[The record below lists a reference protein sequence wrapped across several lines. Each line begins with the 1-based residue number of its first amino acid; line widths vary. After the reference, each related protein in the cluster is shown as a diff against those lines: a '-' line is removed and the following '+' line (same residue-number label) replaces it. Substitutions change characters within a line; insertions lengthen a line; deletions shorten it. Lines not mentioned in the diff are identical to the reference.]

1 MAGLSVTVFGD
12 RDVEKA
18 GVWLGVLGPLH
29 VQHADAVMPVPAA
42 TQRIVLG
49 ALLVQANRV
58 VSFDQLA
65 EAVWDSSAPA
75 AARVTLRSYVKRL
88 RQVLGPEAGAR
99 VRTRDPGYW
108 IDVGDGELDLL
119 RFSELCRSGG
129 SAVRAG
135 AWERAETNLAMALE
149 LWRGPPLADIPS
161 DALRRDVVPGLEQL
175 RLQALEWRTE
185 AQLHLGRHEELVP
198 QLRALVAQQPLR
210 ERFHA
215 QLMLAYYRCG
225 RQADALAAYQDVRRV
240 LVGQLGVEPGPEL
253 SSLQQRILTAD
264 SELLQPASP
273 GGDLE
278 RSGPEEPVTAS
289 PNAPVNRRT
298 GLVVAPLPRQLPP
311 AARYFAG
318 RASELAALDALL
330 EQSAGADGAVVISVI
345 DGAAGVGKSALAL
358 HWAHRVAER
367 FPDGQLYINLRGFDP
382 SGTPVA
388 PADAVRGFLDALR
401 VQPSAI
407 PASPEAQA
415 GLYRS
420 LLAQRCMLIVLDNA
434 RHAEQVR
441 PLLAGGPGCLLV
453 VTSRSQLTGL
463 VASEG
468 AHPVTLDLLTR
479 AEAGELLARRL
490 GASRLAQEPAAVED
504 LISLCVR
511 LPLALSIAAARAA
524 ANPCMPL
531 AALATQLTETRL
543 DALATGEVA
552 TDVRAV
558 FSWSYQNLSEPAAE
572 LFRLLSAHPGPDI
585 SAAAAASATGLP
597 LPQAR
602 KALGELTGA
611 HLVQESARSRFA
623 FHDLLRAYAAEQ
635 AGAHD
640 EAGHR
645 TATRRMLDHY
655 LHTAYRADRLLD
667 PLRDPVMPR
676 EPAPDVTA
684 ANPASYEEAVAW
696 FQAEHCVLPRIAQ
709 LAADAGFD
717 SHAWQLP
724 WALTT
729 YFDRWGHWQD
739 WTFVQRIALAA
750 AERGTDR
757 LGQAHTHTDLGRACL
772 RSGDRHAALSHLRR
786 GLALFVLLGDDAGQA
801 RCHVDLGRT
810 FSAGGRYDCALK
822 HASQAVRLAEA
833 AGSDVMRAGALNNI
847 GWYHACQG
855 DHAQALS
862 HCQQALSTFR
872 DLGDRHGEARTLDS
886 IGYAYHHLGQ
896 HDQAIASYQLALGIY
911 QEPEAG
917 YGQDIQADLL
927 SHLGETHQA
936 TCDLASARQAWQQA
950 LAILDRLHHP
960 DAVQIRAKLRN
971 LDGDRVGP
979 HLAGGPPGVG
989 ADLGIDAVRD
999 R

>member
-1 MAGLSVTVFGD
+1 M
-12 RDVEKA
+12 
-18 GVWLGVLGPLH
+18 
-29 VQHADAVMPVPAA
+29 
-42 TQRIVLG
+42 LG
-49 ALLVQANRV
+49 ALLAQANRV
-58 VSFDQLA
+58 VSFEQLA

-119 RFSELCRSGG
+119 QFGKLCQSGG
-129 SAVRAG
+129 AAIRARS
-135 AWERAETNLAMALE
+135 WEQAETDLAAALE
-149 LWRGPPLADIPS
+149 LWRGSPLADIPS

-185 AQLHLGRHEELVP
+185 AQLHLGRHDELVP

-264 SELLQPASP
+264 PQLFQPILP
-273 GGDLE
+273 GGGLE
-278 RSGPEEPVTAS
+278 RSRPEELVTVSPEGPVT
-289 PNAPVNRRT
+289 RRA
-298 GLVVAPLPRQLPP
+298 GLAVAPLPRQLPP

-330 EQSAGADGAVVISVI
+330 ERSAGADSAVVIAVI
-345 DGAAGVGKSALAL
+345 CGAAGVGKSALAL

-388 PADAVRGFLDALR
+388 PADAVRGFLDAFQVR
-401 VQPSAI
+401 PSAI
-407 PASPEAQA
+407 PRSPEAQA

-420 LLAQRCMLIVLDNA
+420 LLARRRMLIVLDNA

-463 VASEG
+463 VASVG
-468 AHPVTLDLLTR
+468 AHPVTLDLLTKG
-479 AEAGELLARRL
+479 EAGELLARRL
-490 GASRLAQEPAAVED
+490 GASRLAQEPAAVEA
-504 LISLCVR
+504 LISLCAG
-511 LPLALSIAAARAA
+511 LPLALSITAARAA
-524 ANPCMPL
+524 AHPGMPL

-585 SAAAAASATGLP
+585 SAAAAASAAGLP

-602 KALGELTGA
+602 KELGELTGA
-611 HLVQESARSRFA
+611 HLVQESAGSRFA

-640 EAGHR
+640 EAR
-645 TATRRMLDHY
+645 RRPATRRMLDHY
-655 LHTAYRADRLLD
+655 LHVAYRADRLLD
-667 PLRDPVMPR
+667 PLRDPVMPS

-684 ANPASYEEAVAW
+684 GNPASYEEAVAW
-696 FQAEHCVLPRIAQ
+696 FQAEHSVLLRIAQ

-717 SHAWQLP
+717 SHAWQLS

-739 WTFVQRIALAA
+739 WMFVQRIALAS
-750 AERGTDR
+750 AERGRDQ
-757 LGQAHTHTDLGRACL
+757 LGQAHARTDLGRACL
-772 RSGDRHAALSHLRR
+772 RSGDRHAALSHLRH
-786 GLALFVLLGDDAGQA
+786 GLALFARLGDDAGQA
-801 RCHVDLGRT
+801 RCHVDLGRA
-810 FSAGGRYDCALK
+810 FSAGGCYDQALD
-822 HASQAVRLAEA
+822 HASQAASLAEA
-833 AGSDVMRAGALNNI
+833 AGSQVMRAGALNNI

-862 HCQQALSTFR
+862 YCQRALSVFR

-896 HDQAIASYQLALGIY
+896 HDQAIGCYQFALGIY
-911 QEPEAG
+911 QEPGAG

-927 SHLGETHQA
+927 THLGETHWV
-936 TCDLASARQAWQQA
+936 TGDLGSARQAWQQA
-950 LAILDRLHHP
+950 LAILDELHYP
-960 DAVQIRAKLRN
+960 DAVQFRLKLRH
-971 LDGDRVGP
+971 LDAGAVGHP
-979 HLAGGPPGVG
+979 AT
-989 ADLGIDAVRD
+989 
-999 R
+999 